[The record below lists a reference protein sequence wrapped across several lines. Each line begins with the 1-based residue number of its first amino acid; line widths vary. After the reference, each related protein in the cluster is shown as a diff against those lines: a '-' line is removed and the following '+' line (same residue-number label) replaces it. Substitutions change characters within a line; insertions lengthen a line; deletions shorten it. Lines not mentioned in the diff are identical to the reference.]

1 MQRMN
6 ELIQTAQL
14 RTQLASTN
22 PPLLIDVR
30 LEEDFEAAHIPE
42 AINNCVY
49 EVAFRERLASIA
61 PQRTWPIVVYGA
73 YSGSYEARIAAEKLS
88 KAGYT
93 TVYEYRDGFAAW
105 EAAGG
110 PINKGATRPAEAQ
123 IVDGARPIDLAES
136 WVEWTGRNLLSK
148 HRGRVGLRS
157 GQLEFVQGQLIRGDV
172 VVDLKNITCFDLQ
185 GTAAHEVLINHLQSD
200 DFFDVE
206 RFPEALLVINSAR
219 KIDGASPGQ
228 LNYEIFA
235 DLTLKGVVA
244 PLAFRAAAG
253 VAPDGR
259 AAAQAILSFDR
270 TRWNVLYGSARFFQ
284 RIGMHMVNDLV
295 DLEVKVVTH

>member
-1 MQRMN
+1 MN

>member
-1 MQRMN
+1 MN

-14 RTQLASTN
+14 RTQLASIN

>member
-1 MQRMN
+1 
-6 ELIQTAQL
+6 
-14 RTQLASTN
+14 
-22 PPLLIDVR
+22 
-30 LEEDFEAAHIPE
+30 
-42 AINNCVY
+42 
-49 EVAFRERLASIA
+49 
-61 PQRTWPIVVYGA
+61 
-73 YSGSYEARIAAEKLS
+73 
-88 KAGYT
+88 
-93 TVYEYRDGFAAW
+93 
-105 EAAGG
+105 
-110 PINKGATRPAEAQ
+110 
-123 IVDGARPIDLAES
+123 
-136 WVEWTGRNLLSK
+136 
-148 HRGRVGLRS
+148 
-157 GQLEFVQGQLIRGDV
+157 
-172 VVDLKNITCFDLQ
+172 
-185 GTAAHEVLINHLQSD
+185 
-200 DFFDVE
+200 
-206 RFPEALLVINSAR
+206 LLVINSAR